1 MLKEKWPKAL
11 LLLIFIDLMATSIW
25 FLFFGVEEANPILS
39 QYLERSV
46 LEFTIIKL
54 ALSLP
59 GLWILS
65 KHYDRILAKLGLLFL
80 TVAYLGVMI
89 IHYLLF
95 LRLIIGI

>member
-11 LLLIFIDLMATSIW
+11 LLLIFVDLMATSIW
-25 FLFFGVEEANPILS
+25 FSFFGIQEANPLLAPHLEESIL
-39 QYLERSV
+39 R
-46 LEFTIIKL
+46 FTLIKL

-59 GLWILS
+59 GLWLLS
-65 KHYDRILAKLGLLFL
+65 EYYHKILAKFGLLFL
-80 TVAYLGVMI
+80 TIIYLFVTV